1 MFAQPFTLNSICYGV
16 LQYTISIST
25 AFYLLPVIDR
35 QKVALAV
42 MSQDLENS
50 RYSPTLSSE
59 FTRVK
64 ISSLD
69 VQKENEHIR
78 ILLFSPKQ
86 NERNSI
92 ARGKNIENAIQSLHR
107 NNIPVMRWKWM
118 AFRWPRLWRTQVISK
133 QTRVYSFIVSLCP
146 VFYSDIQIDAFS
158 AIRTIFSLPW
168 VCSCVVLT
176 CSRRAW
182 QRRYVMDNS

>member
-92 ARGKNIENAIQSLHR
+92 ARRKNIENAIQSLHR
-107 NNIPVMRWKWM
+107 NNIY
-118 AFRWPRLWRTQVISK
+118 Q
-133 QTRVYSFIVSLCP
+133 
-146 VFYSDIQIDAFS
+146 
-158 AIRTIFSLPW
+158 
-168 VCSCVVLT
+168 
-176 CSRRAW
+176 
-182 QRRYVMDNS
+182 